1 MESSCYK
8 ICILQLGFKRLIYIY
23 ITIISIHDITSYSSI
38 VMITVRNGNHET
50 LEGLQ
55 NK

>member
-8 ICILQLGFKRLIYIY
+8 ICILRFPFPLIVNIY